1 MKMVRSRLCQSL
13 RAWAGIAAFASLFV
27 GAAQADE
34 IKVGVLGSF
43 SGPYASW
50 GQHYQQAVD
59 LFVEQ
64 HHGQIGAHKF
74 SVIYRDVGGN
84 NPDRAK
90 QLAQEL
96 IVRDG
101 VRYLAGLEFTP
112 AVLAVGSVID
122 QAKIPFVIFNSGTSV
137 VTRKSPFYV
146 RAGFTQWSVS
156 IPLAHWAYDHGKH
169 NCVIVT
175 ADYAPGYDAID
186 AYQQGFKDKGG
197 RIADVIK
204 VPMGTT
210 DFSSYLQRTQDAK
223 PDCTLMFMPVG
234 PMSVGFIKSYTD
246 RGLRSAGIDLFAAAE
261 TEETDLP
268 AIGDAAIGIV
278 SALHYSPYLD
288 NAANK
293 AFVVALKAKFGDS
306 ALPNIASVAAYDGMT
321 VVAHM
326 IETVGDASGE
336 KAIESVKGLAWDS
349 PRGPVSVDAKTR
361 DLIQNIYI
369 RKVEKIDGKLVDKDF
384 FTFRDMKDPWKELH
398 PE

>member
-1 MKMVRSRLCQSL
+1 KI
-13 RAWAGIAAFASLFV
+13 GI
-27 GAAQADE
+27 
-34 IKVGVLGSF
+34 LGSL
-43 SGPYASW
+43 SGPYATW

-64 HHGQIGAHKF
+64 RQGQIGPHKI
-74 SVIYRDVGGN
+74 SIIYRDVGGN

-112 AVLAVGSVID
+112 AVLAVGSVVD
-122 QAKIPFVIFNSGTSV
+122 QAKMPFVIFNSGTSV

-146 RAGFTQWSVS
+146 RTGFTQWSVA
-156 IPLAHWAYDHGKH
+156 IPLAHWAYDNGKH
-169 NCVIVT
+169 KCVIVS

-186 AYQQGFKDKGG
+186 SFQHGFKQKNGT
-197 RIADVIK
+197 ISEVIK
-204 VPMGTT
+204 VPMGTA
-210 DFSSYLQRTQDAK
+210 DFSSYLQRIQDAK
-223 PDCTLMFMPVG
+223 PDCTFMFMPVG

-246 RGLRSAGIDLFAAAE
+246 RGLRRAGIDLFAAAE

-268 AIGDAAIGIV
+268 AIGDGAVGMV

-288 NAANK
+288 NPANK
-293 AFVVALKAKFGDS
+293 AFVAALKAKYGEA
-306 ALPNIASVAAYDGMT
+306 ALPNVASVAAYDGMT

-326 IETVGDASGE
+326 IETVGAAGGE
-336 KAIESVKGLAWDS
+336 KAIDSVKGFAWVS
-349 PRGPVSVDAKTR
+349 PRGPVSIDAKTR
-361 DLIQNIYI
+361 DIVQNIYI

-384 FTFRDMKDPWKELH
+384 FTFRDVKDPWKELN